1 MKSLLLG
8 TRNPARVRMLCAALA
23 RLSLRV
29 VTLDEL
35 GITYEVIEDGCSTR
49 ENAEKKA
56 RAYFER
62 AGIPTLGL
70 DGGLSIPA
78 FPPEK
83 QPGVCVRRIHADGAP
98 ATDEEMLA
106 YYTREISA
114 IGGRAPATWEGSLA
128 LAAAPERLLT
138 RTFTFETW
146 LTSQPRGQ
154 AAPGM
159 ALDPLMIDPPSGK
172 YYTQL
177 ADEERPYYHHLVD
190 FVAEHI
196 QEL

>member
-8 TRNPARVRMLCAALA
+8 TRNPARVRMLRAALA

-35 GITYEVIEDGCSTR
+35 GITSEVVEDRRSTR

-70 DGGLSIPA
+70 DGGLTTPA
-78 FPPEK
+78 FPSEK
-83 QPGVCVRRIHADGAP
+83 QPGVCVRRIHAGGAP

-106 YYTREISA
+106 YYAREISA
-114 IGGRAPATWEGSLA
+114 GAAVDPHLHFRDLADLTAAGSGRPWHGPRPAHDRPA
-128 LAAAPERLLT
+128 LR
-138 RTFTFETW
+138 
-146 LTSQPRGQ
+146 Q
-154 AAPGM
+154 
-159 ALDPLMIDPPSGK
+159 D
-172 YYTQL
+172 YTQL
-177 ADEERPYYHHLVD
+177 ADEERPYYRHLVD